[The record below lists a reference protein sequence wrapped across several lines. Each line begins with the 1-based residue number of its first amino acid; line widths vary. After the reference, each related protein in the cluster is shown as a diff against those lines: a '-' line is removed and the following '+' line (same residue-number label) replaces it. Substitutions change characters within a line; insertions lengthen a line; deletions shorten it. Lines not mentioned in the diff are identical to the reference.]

1 MQILIGGVAFN
12 RKGKVASILA
22 GIVEAEPWRG
32 QVLRLNQAVHCPTS
46 HRCVDLDGDGVIRP
60 REMLYFYEEQLR
72 RLEGWNQEPVQFE
85 DLLCQLH
92 DMLAPAKEGAFTLR

>member
-1 MQILIGGVAFN
+1 MLSQFNDLATVSAPVAC
-12 RKGKVASILA
+12 RA
-22 GIVEAEPWRG
+22 
-32 QVLRLNQAVHCPTS
+32 C
-46 HRCVDLDGDGVIRP
+46 RCVDLDGDGVIRP

-92 DMLAPAKEGAFTLR
+92 DMLSPAKEGAFTLR

>member
-1 MQILIGGVAFN
+1 M
-12 RKGKVASILA
+12 
-22 GIVEAEPWRG
+22 
-32 QVLRLNQAVHCPTS
+32 
-46 HRCVDLDGDGVIRP
+46 DLDGDGVIRP

-92 DMLAPAKEGAFTLR
+92 DMLTPGKEGAFTLRWGHGWGHELHLYEGLNVMFVFRG